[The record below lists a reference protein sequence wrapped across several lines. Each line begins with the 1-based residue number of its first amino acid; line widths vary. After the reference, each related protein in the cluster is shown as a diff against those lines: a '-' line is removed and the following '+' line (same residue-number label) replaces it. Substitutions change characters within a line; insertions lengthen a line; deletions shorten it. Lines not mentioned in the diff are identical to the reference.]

1 MTDSAHSL
9 SERPPGIGDKPL
21 PASRDTEPL
30 IGTLGAAETL
40 LQDVSDAV
48 ESLVAL
54 IEEETRLVRL
64 GALFAASDLQA
75 EKSRLSTRYV
85 KLRFKV
91 RENAVAISHLPPDR
105 VQRLTERHETF
116 STLLRINMAVLA
128 TAREVAEDIIRNV
141 ATEIGKTR
149 APNTYG
155 PHMRLRKRSLTS
167 ARGIAADRKS

>member
-1 MTDSAHSL
+1 MTEAAVISPSNTGAD
-9 SERPPGIGDKPL
+9 
-21 PASRDTEPL
+21 PL
-30 IGTLGAAETL
+30 IGALGAAETL

-64 GALFAASDLQA
+64 GALFAASDLQP

-91 RENAVAISHLPPDR
+91 RENAVMISHLPPDR
-105 VQRLTERHETF
+105 LQRLTERHEAF
-116 STLLRINMAVLA
+116 ANLLRINMAVLA

-155 PHMRLRKRSLTS
+155 PQMRLRKRSLSS
-167 ARGIAADRKS
+167 ARGLSVDRKS

>member
-1 MTDSAHSL
+1 MTEASPVLTDRHTHNGQTDSA
-9 SERPPGIGDKPL
+9 
-21 PASRDTEPL
+21 PL
-30 IGTLGAAETL
+30 IGTLGGAESL
-40 LQDVSDAV
+40 LQEVSEAV

-75 EKSRLSTRYV
+75 EKSRLSARYV
-85 KLRFKV
+85 KLRFRV
-91 RENAVAISHLPPDR
+91 RENAVAIGHLPPDR
-105 VQRLTERHETF
+105 VLQLTERHESF
-116 STLLRINMAVLA
+116 ANLLRVNMAVLA

-155 PHMRLRKRSLTS
+155 PQMRFRKRGISS
-167 ARGIAADRKS
+167 ARGIAVDRRS

>member
-1 MTDSAHSL
+1 MTETARRS
-9 SERPPGIGDKPL
+9 SERPPGRADAP
-21 PASRDTEPL
+21 SSHDTEPL

-40 LQDVSDAV
+40 LEDVSDAV

-75 EKSRLSTRYV
+75 EKSRLSARYV

-91 RENAVAISHLPPDR
+91 RDNAVTISHLPPER
-105 VQRLTERHETF
+105 VQRLTARHETF
-116 STLLRINMAVLA
+116 ANLLRINMAVLA

-141 ATEIGKTR
+141 ATEIGKSK

-155 PHMRLRKRSLTS
+155 PHMRLRKRSLSS
-167 ARGIAADRKS
+167 ARGLSVDRKS

>member
-1 MTDSAHSL
+1 MTQAAVISPSTTSA
-9 SERPPGIGDKPL
+9 
-21 PASRDTEPL
+21 EPL
-30 IGTLGAAETL
+30 IGTLGAAESL

-48 ESLVAL
+48 ENLVAL

-64 GALFAASDLQA
+64 GALFAASDLQS
-75 EKSRLSTRYV
+75 EKSRLSARYV

-91 RENAVAISHLPPDR
+91 RENAVAIGHLPPER
-105 VQRLTERHETF
+105 VRDLTERHEAF
-116 STLLRINMAVLA
+116 ASLLRINMAVLA

-155 PHMRLRKRSLTS
+155 PHMRLRKRTQAS
-167 ARGIAADRKS
+167 ARGMAVDRRS